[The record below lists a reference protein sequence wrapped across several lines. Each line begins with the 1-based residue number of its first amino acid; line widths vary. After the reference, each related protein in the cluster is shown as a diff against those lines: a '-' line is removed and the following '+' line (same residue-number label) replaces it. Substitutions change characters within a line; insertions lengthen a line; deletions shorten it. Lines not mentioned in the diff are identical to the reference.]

1 MIVSTP
7 WRMKQGRALREG
19 AAVQALRRLFPNMPV
34 YGGLAR
40 EEREAMLCA
49 RTPAL
54 EALAVELSE
63 VADGRRE
70 LGGRRRRPR
79 RRLCG

>member
-1 MIVSTP
+1 
-7 WRMKQGRALREG
+7 
-19 AAVQALRRLFPNMPV
+19 
-34 YGGLAR
+34 
-40 EEREAMLCA
+40 MLCA

-70 LGGRRRRPR
+70 LGGAYAAAAAALSADETGTSRSA
-79 RRLCG
+79 CGPEAGIPAVRNNVPP